1 MIGFR
6 ISTIITSKY
15 TFIDTWIRTLFI
27 YKKRIRNEIIIIK
40 IVLLMFDQWLMY
52 HFDNQFYFDLIN
64 FVLME
69 IHYETIQLY
78 QENFHSFLVQF
89 RMKVLN
95 DDQLLLRDFDFPDEL
110 NITFNYEISSIKE
123 RNSYD
128 EQSLSLA
135 LT

>member
-1 MIGFR
+1 
-6 ISTIITSKY
+6 
-15 TFIDTWIRTLFI
+15 
-27 YKKRIRNEIIIIK
+27 
-40 IVLLMFDQWLMY
+40 MFDQWLMY